1 MPAAD
6 QEVWPTPPPHR
17 GRPSFPGW
25 TAMGVIS
32 QVLGKPQLE
41 EEEKLMGLVD
51 YRDGSHSSDTKLDT
65 RAEEGVLD
73 VSDPLS
79 TEVKPRI
86 LHTGL
91 RRSGKSSI
99 QKVVFHKMFPRETL
113 FLESTKK
120 ICREDVSNS
129 FFVNFQIWDFPGQI
143 DFFDP
148 TFDYEMI
155 FQGTGALFVID
166 SQDDYMEALARI
178 HLTVTMAYK
187 VNSDINFEVF
197 IHKVDGSIR

>member
-1 MPAAD
+1 
-6 QEVWPTPPPHR
+6 
-17 GRPSFPGW
+17 
-25 TAMGVIS
+25 MGVIS

-99 QKVVFHKMFPRETL
+99 QKVVFHKMSPWACASRAAT
-113 FLESTKK
+113 
-120 ICREDVSNS
+120 
-129 FFVNFQIWDFPGQI
+129 
-143 DFFDP
+143 
-148 TFDYEMI
+148 
-155 FQGTGALFVID
+155 
-166 SQDDYMEALARI
+166 
-178 HLTVTMAYK
+178 
-187 VNSDINFEVF
+187 
-197 IHKVDGSIR
+197 